1 MITLGERIRSLR
13 GDTSQAVFAASL
25 GIPQMTLSNYETGKS
40 EPKFSLI
47 DTICTNF
54 KVNADWLLFGRG
66 PMRTEETY
74 KDDNLALLK
83 QNLTCLTSP
92 PDGFVMIPM
101 AKATLSAGA
110 GSLET
115 DGEKEREYA
124 FRRDFIV
131 RKGDPQ
137 NMVLMRVCGDS
148 MEPEVRHGD
157 VVLLD
162 QSKKTVF
169 PGYLFAVGFED
180 AIYLKRIDMLP
191 GKVVLKSTNPAYP
204 PVELDIRGQLSELF
218 RVIGRVLWCGRE
230 YK

>member
-1 MITLGERIRSLR
+1 MNTLGERIKFLR
-13 GDTSQAVFAASL
+13 GDTTQAAFAASL

-40 EPKFSLI
+40 EPKFGLI
-47 DTICTNF
+47 DVICTIF
-54 KVNADWLLFGRG
+54 SVNADWLLFGRG
-66 PMRTEETY
+66 PMRMDETRSQ
-74 KDDNLALLK
+74 KLAEIK
-83 QNLTCLTSP
+83 KNPTPVTSP

-101 AKATLSAGA
+101 AKAILSAGG

-124 FRRDFIV
+124 FRRDFIA
-131 RKGDPQ
+131 RKGNPQ
-137 NMVLMRVCGDS
+137 DMVLMRVFGDS
-148 MEPEVRHGD
+148 MEPEICHGD

-162 QSKKTVF
+162 QSKKRIF

-191 GKVVLKSTNPAYP
+191 GKVVLKSMNPAYP
-204 PVELDIRGQLSELF
+204 PVELDIRGQMNDLF

>member
-1 MITLGERIRSLR
+1 MNTLGERIKFLR
-13 GDTSQAVFAASL
+13 GDTTQAAFAASL

-40 EPKFSLI
+40 EPKFGLI
-47 DTICTNF
+47 DTICTIF
-54 KVNADWLLFGRG
+54 SVNADWLLFGRG
-66 PMRTEETY
+66 PMGMDETKNEKHTEIKGYST
-74 KDDNLALLK
+74 
-83 QNLTCLTSP
+83 TLTSP

-101 AKATLSAGA
+101 AKAILSAGC

-124 FRRDFIV
+124 FRRDFIA
-131 RKGDPQ
+131 RKGNPQ
-137 NMVLMRVCGDS
+137 DMVLMRVFGDS
-148 MEPEVRHGD
+148 MEPEICHGD

-162 QSKKTVF
+162 QSKKRIF

-191 GKVVLKSTNPAYP
+191 GKVILKSINPAYP
-204 PVELDIRGQLSELF
+204 PVELDLRGQMNDLF
-218 RVIGRVLWCGRE
+218 RVIGRVLWSGRE